1 VGRLAVGVVVG
12 CRWWRRGWQEPAEW
26 EVRRGRVIGE
36 IVLDPTEDEDPT
48 RCLLHLRVPGM
59 LVSDPA
65 DPQPADTRLGP
76 REAWLLRNFASLGE
90 EP

>member
-1 VGRLAVGVVVG
+1 MGGAV
-12 CRWWRRGWQEPAEW
+12 
-26 EVRRGRVIGE
+26 IE

-76 REAWLLRNFASLGE
+76 REAWLLGSFGSVGE
-90 EP
+90 ER